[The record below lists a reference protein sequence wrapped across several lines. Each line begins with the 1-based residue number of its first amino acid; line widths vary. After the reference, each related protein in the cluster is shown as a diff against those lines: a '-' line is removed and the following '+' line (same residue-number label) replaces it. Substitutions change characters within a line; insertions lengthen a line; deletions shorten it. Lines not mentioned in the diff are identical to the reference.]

1 MILLLEVLAV
11 VLLLACGAMG
21 FWIAYLSRAGEAV
34 RGKDKELQARIK
46 LLEDET
52 ARLRLKGPGAPLPP
66 PPPPVSE
73 ESFPMKDV
81 LLYLPDG
88 LIVVD
93 TELRV
98 VFVNLAAERILSL
111 PSVEAEGQPFW
122 DVVKLRE
129 EGGKALGES
138 NCPLSVVLQRKIQS
152 IRGGDTLV
160 TRHNLEIPVAATLAP
175 ILDSE
180 DKARGAIYLFRDIS
194 EAKQVDR
201 LRDEFVTN
209 VSHELRTPLTVI
221 KGYVELLMEEFGD
234 TFMPSQKDF
243 LKVINEES
251 DRLAKL
257 IDGILE
263 FGQARTGEVGLRQE
277 QFSLLE
283 VIEDSLKFFTPPA
296 VRKEI
301 VITRKLPPDLSPIK
315 GDKNAIRFALDQLI
329 DNAIKFTPEKGTVA
343 VELGGWKLEDG
354 VWKVELSI
362 RDSGIGIAPETL
374 PHIFDRF
381 YRAEQKVHTLQGTGI
396 GLSIVKEIIELHGGT
411 IDVQSTPGQG
421 SKFTIRLP
429 MVL

>member
-1 MILLLEVLAV
+1 LTLLLEFLAV
-11 VLLLACGAMG
+11 ALLLVCGMMG
-21 FWIAYLSRAGEAV
+21 FWISHLARAAEGV
-34 RGKDKELQARIK
+34 REKERELQGRVK

-52 ARLRLKGPGAPLPP
+52 VRLRLKGDSLPKLP
-66 PPPPVSE
+66 SPQGSE
-73 ESFPMKDV
+73 DLLFLKDA
-81 LLYLPDG
+81 LLHVPDG
-88 LIVVD
+88 MVVVD
-93 TELRV
+93 SKLRV
-98 VFVNLAAERILSL
+98 IFLNLAAERILGL
-111 PSVEAEGQPFW
+111 PSRKAIEHPFW
-122 DVVKLRE
+122 EVVQLRE
-129 EGGKALGES
+129 EGGQVLGEP
-138 NCPLSVVLQRKIQS
+138 NCPLTAVLERKAHSV
-152 IRGGDTLV
+152 RGDDILV
-160 TRHNLEIPVAATLAP
+160 TPYNPELPVAATLAP
-175 ILDSE
+175 ILDCE
-180 DKARGAIYLFRDIS
+180 GRTQGAIYLFRDIS

-221 KGYVELLMEEFGD
+221 KGYIELLMEEFGD
-234 TFMPSQKDF
+234 TFLPSQKDF
-243 LKVINEES
+243 LNVINEES

-257 IDGILE
+257 IDSILE

-277 QFSLLE
+277 QFNLLE
-283 VIEDSLKFFTPPA
+283 VIEDSIKFFTPSA

-301 VITRKLPPDLSPIK
+301 ELKRTLPADLSPIK
-315 GDKNAIRFALDQLI
+315 GDRNAVRFALDQLL

-362 RDSGIGIAPETL
+362 CDTGIGIAPESL

-396 GLSIVKEIIELHGGT
+396 GLSVVKEIIELHGGT

-429 MVL
+429 MIL